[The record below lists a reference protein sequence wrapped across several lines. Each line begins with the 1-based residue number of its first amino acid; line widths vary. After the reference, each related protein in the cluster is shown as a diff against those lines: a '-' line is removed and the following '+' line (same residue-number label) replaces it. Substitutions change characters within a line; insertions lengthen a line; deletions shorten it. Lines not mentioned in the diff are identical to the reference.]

1 MAARRDAVAGEE
13 LTVLTTA
20 IIVLPLLAV
29 RMHYEFLV
37 LTSKLVQALS
47 GHLRAGVAMA
57 VTLAL
62 AAHVVEVIVFGIGW
76 FVLIEAELVE
86 VALPDLTMV
95 DAIYFSGA
103 VYTSLG
109 FGDIVPVSTG
119 GKFLAVLETI
129 TGLVLIAWTASF
141 TYFEMQRHWMQGE
154 NPEHGP

>member
-1 MAARRDAVAGEE
+1 MAVRRDAFAGEE
-13 LTVLTTA
+13 LTVLTIA
-20 IIVLPLLAV
+20 IVVLPLLAV
-29 RMHYEFLV
+29 RLHYEFLV
-37 LTSKLVQALS
+37 LTSRLVQALS
-47 GHLRAGVAMA
+47 KLLRASVAMA

-76 FVLIEAELVE
+76 FLLIEADLVE
-86 VALPDLTMV
+86 IALPDPTMA

-154 NPEHGP
+154 NPETGP